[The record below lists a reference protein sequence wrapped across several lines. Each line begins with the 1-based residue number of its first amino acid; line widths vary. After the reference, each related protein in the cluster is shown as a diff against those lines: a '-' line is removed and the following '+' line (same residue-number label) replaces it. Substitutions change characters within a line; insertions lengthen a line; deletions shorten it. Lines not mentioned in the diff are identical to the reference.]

1 MPAPSEGE
9 RAELERSLA
18 TARERT
24 AAQVDALGRDLDQ
37 IIEAT
42 ELVSTD
48 DEHDPE
54 GATIAYE
61 RAQVTALLAQARD
74 DLAALDRAL
83 ADVRAA
89 GHVTCERCAEPIALE
104 RLARAAD
111 GAHLHPLRLALTG
124 DRARSR
130 SAVRD
135 PLHPCRT
142 ADNLGE

>member
-1 MPAPSEGE
+1 MPAPSEDE

-37 IIEAT
+37 IFEAS

-61 RAQVTALLAQARD
+61 RAQVTALLAQARE
-74 DLAALDRAL
+74 DLDALDRAL
-83 ADVRAA
+83 ADVQRT
-89 GHVTCERCAEPIALE
+89 GRVHCEGCGEPIAVE
-104 RLARAAD
+104 RL
-111 GAHLHPLRLALTG
+111 LALPT
-124 DRARSR
+124 ARTCIR
-130 SAVRD
+130 CAPR
-135 PLHPCRT
+135 
-142 ADNLGE
+142 